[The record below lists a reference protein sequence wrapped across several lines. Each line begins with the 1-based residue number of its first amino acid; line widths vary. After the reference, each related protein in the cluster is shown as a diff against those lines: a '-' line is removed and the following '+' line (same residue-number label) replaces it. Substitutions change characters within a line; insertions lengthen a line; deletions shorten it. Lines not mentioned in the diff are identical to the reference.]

1 VTQWTTVA
9 LNVRMELVH
18 PKHLEERRS
27 TKFGPD
33 WTLVG
38 QRAHAVQFYE
48 NDTFLIEL
56 LSRFVGASLVT
67 GDSAIV
73 VATPRHRE
81 ALAERLRALG
91 FNLTVPLNQKR
102 YLAFDAA
109 ETLAQ
114 FMRGGRPDPVRFNEM
129 MGPVIEDAR
138 DAARTGRGRIVA
150 FGEMVALLWA
160 EGKIDAALE
169 LEELWNRLADVYSF
183 SLCCAYPMSG
193 FVGNPHAA
201 PFLKICAQHTH
212 VFPAERRQSN
222 ASY

>member
-1 VTQWTTVA
+1 
-9 LNVRMELVH
+9 MELVH
-18 PKHLEERRS
+18 PKPREERRAANQVGELKS
-27 TKFGPD
+27 VPD

-38 QRAHAVQFYE
+38 HRSHAVQFYE
-48 NDTFLIEL
+48 NDAFLIEL
-56 LSRFVGASLVT
+56 LSRFVGSSLVT

-81 ALAERLRALG
+81 ALAQRLGALG
-91 FNLTVPLNQKR
+91 FDLSVPQNQKR
-102 YLAFDAA
+102 YMPFDAA
-109 ETLAQ
+109 QTLAQ
-114 FMRGGRPDPVRFNEM
+114 FMRGDMPDPVRFNDL

-138 DAARTGRGRIVA
+138 EAARAGRGRIAA

-160 EGKIDAALE
+160 DHKIDAALQ

-193 FVGNPHAA
+193 FLGNPHAA

-212 VFPAERRQSN
+212 VFPAERRVS
-222 ASY
+222 SSVL

>member
-1 VTQWTTVA
+1 
-9 LNVRMELVH
+9 MELVH
-18 PKHLEERRS
+18 SKKVVERRS
-27 TKFGPD
+27 ASPVSRLASVPD

-38 QRAHAVQFYE
+38 HRAHAVQFYE
-48 NDTFLIEL
+48 HDTFLIEL
-56 LSRFVGASLVT
+56 LSRFVGASLVS
-67 GDSAIV
+67 GDSAII

-81 ALAERLRALG
+81 ALADRLRSLG
-91 FNLTVPLNQKR
+91 FTVTVPLNQKR
-102 YLAFDAA
+102 YVPFDAA

-114 FMRGGRPDPVRFNEM
+114 FMRGDRPDPVLFNDM

-138 DAARTGRGRIVA
+138 DAARGGRGRIAA

-160 EGKIDAALE
+160 QGKIDAALE

-193 FVGNPHAA
+193 FRGNPHAA

-212 VFPAERRQSN
+212 VFPAERPPSRPSL
-222 ASY
+222 